1 LKDATMTVRKHFGT
15 ICLIGVL
22 ALTISGCL
30 GLGTVK
36 DKTVAAYKAT
46 AQATQKTARKIGKLA
61 TLDFSSDKLKRKAG
75 LAVIKE
81 NPALPGVGT
90 ALQNGL
96 AGALGQGCDRMLL
109 VKPGDSG
116 FPDYLA
122 AQPRRPDGRVANFE
136 LAKAGKQEGFNALI
150 TLAVTGMR
158 INQEQRGLLW
168 MRDQAHFVE
177 IVVDVEVV
185 DTETAAKLLDET
197 MVREISIDVLEEE
210 GPLPPLEGYRKE
222 IEAKLAE
229 MGVEMA
235 DQICEMISGRPWG
248 AFVTG
253 LTGER
258 LMLSAG
264 AMSGL
269 VLNQVLDVMDSGNVV
284 EGKQGERFFV
294 PGKKTGQIKIVAVYP
309 DRAEAVSLAGEVIW
323 AGNVVKLPE

>member
-1 LKDATMTVRKHFGT
+1 MTVRKHFGT
-15 ICLIGVL
+15 LCVTAVL
-22 ALTISGCL
+22 ALMISGCVS
-30 GLGTVK
+30 LGTVK

-46 AQATQKTARKIGKLA
+46 AQATKKTARKIGKLA
-61 TLDFSSDKLKRKAG
+61 TLDFSSDKLRRKAG
-75 LAVIKE
+75 VAVVKE
-81 NPALPGVGT
+81 NDALPGVGA

-96 AGALGQGCDRMLL
+96 VGSLTQRCDRILL

-116 FPDYLA
+116 FPDYLQA
-122 AQPRRPDGRVANFE
+122 PPRRPDGRVANFE

-150 TLAVTGMR
+150 SMTVTGLR
-158 INQEQRGLLW
+158 INQEQRGLMW
-168 MRDQAHFVE
+168 MRDLARFVE

-197 MVREISIDVLEEE
+197 MVREIPIEVLEED
-210 GPLPPLEGYRKE
+210 GPLPPLEGYQKQ
-222 IEAKLAE
+222 IDAKLAE

-235 DQICEMISGRPWG
+235 DQVCEMVAGRPWG

-253 LTGER
+253 LTGDR
-258 LMLSAG
+258 LVLSAG

-269 VLNQVLDVMDSGNVV
+269 VANQVLDVVDSGNVV

-309 DRAEAVSLAGEVIW
+309 DRAEAVSLSGEVIW
-323 AGNVVKLPE
+323 AGSVVKLPD